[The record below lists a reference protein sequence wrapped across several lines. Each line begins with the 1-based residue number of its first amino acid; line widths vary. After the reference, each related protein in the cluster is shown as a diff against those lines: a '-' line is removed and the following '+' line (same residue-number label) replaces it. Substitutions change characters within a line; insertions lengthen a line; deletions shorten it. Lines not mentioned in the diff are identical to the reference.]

1 MNLWSPNFGLA
12 GTYIPFRP
20 VGLSL
25 SLCIRHFVLFKST
38 PAATENCELTSPRL
52 ILFLLL
58 ANAFLSS
65 FASPSSRAKLQK
77 EGLPGSLIIPKHCP
91 QFAQRLVTGLDF
103 RLALWL
109 LSLYSYLFFW
119 IVSFWNLPY
128 SFCSTLI
135 SFPSSSSSYYYYI
148 LPPPSTS
155 STSST
160 FPASSSPS
168 GIVDHPIQRLRLDPS
183 VATSSATL
191 RSYPGIILNSLLPGL
206 ISITQPSCGFIR
218 GRPSPSSV
226 RSHRRSPSR
235 PLTNSIYPISP
246 RSVLNRIPTPTW

>member
-1 MNLWSPNFGLA
+1 MPSYKKKACQGRLSSPNTA
-12 GTYIPFRP
+12 PNSP
-20 VGLSL
+20 SALSL
-25 SLCIRHFVLFKST
+25 AWTLGWLFGSSLF
-38 PAATENCELTSPRL
+38 
-52 ILFLLL
+52 
-58 ANAFLSS
+58 
-65 FASPSSRAKLQK
+65 
-77 EGLPGSLIIPKHCP
+77 
-91 QFAQRLVTGLDF
+91 
-103 RLALWL
+103 
-109 LSLYSYLFFW
+109 YSYLFFW